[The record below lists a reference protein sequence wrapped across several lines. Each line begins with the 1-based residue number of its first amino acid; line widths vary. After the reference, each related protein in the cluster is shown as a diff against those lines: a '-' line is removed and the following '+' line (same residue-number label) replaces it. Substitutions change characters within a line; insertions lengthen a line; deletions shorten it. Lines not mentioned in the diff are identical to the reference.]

1 MHTKTIGLIAH
12 TGKRGVVE
20 LINSIAE
27 EFERFSISIL
37 FEKETARV
45 AGKQRGYPVTE
56 LGAMTDLLVVAGGD
70 GSILR
75 VIGQLGEMIKPI
87 FGINV
92 GSLGFLTCASS
103 SNYREA
109 VECIAKDRIN
119 FSHRALLE
127 ARVTL
132 GDKRTNKMLALNDA
146 VLSRG
151 ELSRLVMLSTRVNG
165 EPLTEFNADG
175 LVVATPTGS
184 TAYSLSAGGPI
195 LDPESGVF
203 VITPICPHVLT
214 NRSIIVSDTSMIEI
228 EASHPDYPVYLT
240 LDGRRP
246 IHVERGSIVTVR
258 KAKKTLPLASL
269 PDASFF
275 SVFRQKLKWSGRKLS
290 EPPSRGLITSPKID
304 QVCGASGPK
313 PILQFTALLH
323 QFLRCFDHTSRCL
336 DQVSLLSLARLFP
349 RSLHSP
355 YRVVGACKFLPNSV
369 PFVNTD

>member
-12 TGKRGVVE
+12 TGKRGVAE

-27 EFERFSISIL
+27 EFKRFSISIV

-45 AGKQRGYPVTE
+45 AGKQPGYSIAE
-56 LGAMTDLLVVAGGD
+56 LGPMTDLLVVAGGD

-75 VIGQLGEMIKPI
+75 VIGQLGETIKPI

-92 GSLGFLTCASS
+92 GSLGFLTCVSS

-127 ARVTL
+127 VRVLL

-151 ELSRLVMLSTRVNG
+151 ELSRLVMLRTRVNG

-214 NRSIIVSDTSMIEI
+214 NRSIIVADKSIIEI

-246 IHVERGSIVTVR
+246 IHVERESIVTVR

-269 PDASFF
+269 PDTSFF
-275 SVFRQKLKWSGRKLS
+275 SVVRQKLKWSGS
-290 EPPSRGLITSPKID
+290 N
-304 QVCGASGPK
+304 V
-313 PILQFTALLH
+313 
-323 QFLRCFDHTSRCL
+323 
-336 DQVSLLSLARLFP
+336 
-349 RSLHSP
+349 
-355 YRVVGACKFLPNSV
+355 
-369 PFVNTD
+369 